1 MLDIAIQKDKL
12 RTFSDYKI
20 REGLGAIVI
29 YDNENRDVAIIYKPN
44 GDVQIDKK
52 FYLKIPRPNKDKFNG
67 VIKELKAMV
76 KA

>member
-1 MLDIAIQKDKL
+1 MIDLSKQRDKL
-12 RTFSDYKI
+12 REFSDYKI
-20 REGLGAIVI
+20 RDGVGAIVI
-29 YDNENRDVAIIYKPN
+29 YDNENRDVALIYKPN